1 MSSKGQGP
9 FGRYAPGHSWA
20 TFLVEL
26 TSSQKA
32 NIEAIFDVDFS
43 ESDWRR
49 MQDAIWNMQRHT
61 EGRIGLPDWKKRNTA
76 QKKRLKS
83 GLEHDDQQ
91 IADLAWALQ
100 SHRASTLFDCL
111 TLMNKEILADE
122 KAARSAKKAGTLYDR
137 NLNGDP
143 VHNFC
148 WVEALHVQ
156 TEALISF
163 FNILS
168 SLDARPEY
176 RNPRSLL
183 RNKDQLEP
191 KSFEEFCFRYIFDFE
206 YKSDD
211 SGGERFLCYLQRIN
225 SALEQG
231 RKWQLITE
239 KLP

>member
-20 TFLVEL
+20 TFLPEL
-26 TSSQKA
+26 TSGQKA
-32 NIEAIFDVDFS
+32 SIEAIFDVDFR

-49 MQDAIWNMQRHT
+49 MQDAMWNMQRHT
-61 EGRIGLPDWKKRNTA
+61 EGRIGLLEWKARNTA
-76 QKKRLKS
+76 QKDRLKL

-91 IADLAWALQ
+91 IAELAWSLQ

-122 KAARSAKKAGTLYDR
+122 QTARAAKKAGSLYDR
-137 NLNGDP
+137 DLNGDP
-143 VHNFC
+143 VHDFC
-148 WVEALHVQ
+148 WVEAIHVQ

-163 FNILS
+163 FDILS
-168 SLDARPEY
+168 GLGASTEY

-191 KSFEEFCFRYIFDFE
+191 TPFEEFCFRYIFDFE
-206 YKSDD
+206 YKSGD
-211 SGGERFLCYLQRIN
+211 SGGERFLSYLQRIN

-231 RKWQLITE
+231 RKWKLIAK